1 MLIQC
6 TKKLLDELKIKPS
19 EPIEEKPLFS
29 WHANLVII
37 NRRKTMI
44 LANDKNR
51 YVIVLNGLKAKDFKK
66 TDEIIVEAIRETFM
80 DECIKDEIIDDFIN
94 QSGKI
99 VYSKTKDRTLTA
111 RLNKS
116 CEAVCIFSD
125 ALSNDSIFQ
134 TSLSRRAS
142 RFVVGNGDKEYIEPY
157 EELFKDFETIA
168 NKPILSCKCFVMKV
182 TLSLENYDVWRR
194 LKVPANM
201 TFCELHKIIQLA
213 FNWKNY
219 HLHEFIIFDKKASGS
234 KYSYDGYID
243 HPAYNRAGYEP
254 IAELV
259 SSSSD
264 LEYSDEQIEMK
275 LENNIRLSEYLPE
288 HKMIKYI
295 YDYGDN
301 WQHYI
306 EIEEVHEDYDKN
318 YPVCLSGNGNTPPE
332 DVGGEGG
339 YENFLHVLSDA
350 DNPEHKSY
358 LVWAEGQG
366 YREFDIDMV
375 NNRLKYL

>member
-1 MLIQC
+1 
-6 TKKLLDELKIKPS
+6 
-19 EPIEEKPLFS
+19 
-29 WHANLVII
+29 
-37 NRRKTMI
+37 
-44 LANDKNR
+44 
-51 YVIVLNGLKAKDFKK
+51 
-66 TDEIIVEAIRETFM
+66 M

-99 VYSKTKDRTLTA
+99 VYSKTKDRALTA

-116 CEAVCIFSD
+116 CEAVHVFSD
-125 ALSNDSIFQ
+125 VLSHDSIFQ

-142 RFVVGNGDKEYIEPY
+142 RFVVGNGDKEYIEPC
-157 EELFKDFETIA
+157 EELFKDLETFA
-168 NKPILSCKCFVMKV
+168 NKPIFSCKYFVMKV

-194 LKVPANM
+194 LKVPASM
-201 TFCELHKIIQLA
+201 TFCDLHKIIQSA

-219 HLHEFIIFDKKASGS
+219 HLHEFIIFDKKVSGS
-234 KYSYDGYID
+234 KYSHDGYID
-243 HPAYNRAGYEP
+243 HSAYNRAGYEP
-254 IAELV
+254 IIELV

-288 HKMIKYI
+288 HELMKYI

-306 EIEEVHEDYDKN
+306 EIEEVDEDYDKN

-332 DVGGEGG
+332 DVGGENG
-339 YENFLHVLSDA
+339 YENFLHALSDT
-350 DNPEHKSY
+350 DNPKHQPF

-366 YREFDIDMV
+366 YREFDIDMI
-375 NNRLKYL
+375 NHRLKYL